1 MSGED
6 VALRDDTLRG
16 IFEFASVSKDDIFYH
31 LGCGNGNAL
40 AIALEEFGVIKAVG
54 IDNNN
59 QKITMAK
66 TTLEKKKLSRWVLK
80 CEDVLQSDI
89 SDATV
94 ILFWFADEQV
104 VEKMISKFSQL
115 KQGCRIITIWGPLS
129 GCLPDKV
136 DFPYILNVVPFKKA
150 NDLKDQILAVFG
162 TDCIDYVVAWE
173 FADRYIRAI
182 GSKDAENDRFVTI
195 LQSLLIWIN
204 AKNLGITCSDDIPP
218 PIRNYIDILKTFFNI
233 EVEHLL
239 QQKPA

>member
-1 MSGED
+1 M
-6 VALRDDTLRG
+6 
-16 IFEFASVSKDDIFYH
+16 
-31 LGCGNGNAL
+31 
-40 AIALEEFGVIKAVG
+40 
-54 IDNNN
+54 
-59 QKITMAK
+59 
-66 TTLEKKKLSRWVLK
+66 
-80 CEDVLQSDI
+80 
-89 SDATV
+89 
-94 ILFWFADEQV
+94 
-104 VEKMISKFSQL
+104 
-115 KQGCRIITIWGPLS
+115 WGPLW

-204 AKNLGITCSDDIPP
+204 AKNLGITCGDDIPP

-239 QQKPA
+239 QQNLHK